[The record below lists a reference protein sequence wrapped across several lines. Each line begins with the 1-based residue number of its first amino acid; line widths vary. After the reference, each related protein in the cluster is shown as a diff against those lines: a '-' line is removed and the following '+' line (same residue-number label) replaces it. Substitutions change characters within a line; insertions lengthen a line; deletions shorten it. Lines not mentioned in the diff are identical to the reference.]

1 MVESEWCFIL
11 VVQLAFVEDRK
22 SEILGCIKN
31 LTYSIMCNNVG
42 IIANLNAT
50 LSFVSCGFACG
61 INAAHH
67 TFIYF
72 CGKFSLRFSAS

>member
-11 VVQLAFVEDRK
+11 AVQLAFV
-22 SEILGCIKN
+22 EILGCIKN

-50 LSFVSCGFACG
+50 LSFVSCG
-61 INAAHH
+61 INAPHH

-72 CGKFSLRFSAS
+72 CGKFSLRFSNS